1 MKKENI
7 IFLLIII
14 SGLIIGSYLGSIAVV
29 IPWLNWLNYGKT
41 IGLTQPFVLDLGFI
55 YLQFAL
61 HISFT
66 IAGIMGMVIASVIFK
81 LTRR

>member
-1 MKKENI
+1 MKKDNI
-7 IFLLIII
+7 IFLLMLI
-14 SGLIIGSYLGSIAVV
+14 SGLIIGSYLGSIAVIV
-29 IPWLNWLNYGKT
+29 PWLDWLNYGKT

-66 IAGIMGMVIASVIFK
+66 IAGIIGTVIASIIFK
-81 LTRR
+81 FIRR